1 MTLVSDIN
9 AGRETLSRLIH
20 QSRHC
25 VVFTGAGMSTESGI
39 PDFRSPGGIWSR
51 MDPIEFDEFVSD
63 ESTRLEDW
71 RRRFEMNEQF
81 SAADPNSGHHAIAT
95 LVGRGK
101 VAAVITQNIDGLHQ
115 RAGCPS
121 EIVIELHG
129 NATFGACL
137 NCGARHELDEVRA
150 IIARSGLSP
159 RCDSCGGLVKSA
171 VINFG
176 QAMPVEAMERAL
188 DLAETCDLF
197 VVAGSSLAVQPAAS
211 LPLIASRQGAH
222 LVIINRDPTPL
233 DDAAEY
239 VLRGNIGEFL
249 EDIA

>member
-9 AGRETLSRLIH
+9 AGRESLSRLIDM
-20 QSRHC
+20 SRQC
-25 VVFTGAGMSTESGI
+25 IVFTGAGMSTESGI

-51 MDPIEFDEFVSD
+51 MAPIEFDDFVSD
-63 ESTRLEDW
+63 EATRLEDW

-81 SAADPNSGHHAIAT
+81 QAAKPNAGHLAIAT
-95 LVGRGK
+95 LAGKGK

-115 RAGCPS
+115 RAGCARES
-121 EIVIELHG
+121 VIELHG

-137 NCGARHELDEVRA
+137 NCGTRHELDEVRA
-150 IIARSGLSP
+150 IIKRSGTSP

-188 DLAETCDLF
+188 ELAESCDLF

-211 LPLIASRQGAH
+211 LPLVAERQGAR

-233 DDAAEY
+233 DDAAEL
-239 VLRGNIGEFL
+239 VLRGNIGDFL
-249 EDIA
+249 ADIA